1 MRAYFGSVSFA
12 VLDVAMNSVTLPTPT
27 NPHGTVRGVIG
38 KELTLRECP
47 EALRPFFVELVNIGK
62 EAKAIETEDTN
73 LVVKMLAEGEERI
86 PKPRLERVKRM
97 LEFGIGIERD
107 GVRRNS
113 GDSVTIPGRAASE
126 QEKPIRT
133 ANERE
138 RRDSLQGRAVAFTNR
153 INALALGLT
162 SLRAFKERQDYV
174 FKVLQSIG

>member
-1 MRAYFGSVSFA
+1 MS
-12 VLDVAMNSVTLPTPT
+12 SVTPPTAA
-27 NPHGTVRGVIG
+27 NPHGTVRGVVG

-47 EALRPFFVELVNIGK
+47 EALRPFFVELVTIGK
-62 EAKAIETEDTN
+62 EAKVIENEDTE
-73 LVVKMLAEGEERI
+73 LVVKLLARGDERI

-107 GVRRNS
+107 GIRRDS
-113 GDSVTIPGRAASE
+113 GQGLVPSRSE
-126 QEKPIRT
+126 SERENPSRT
-133 ANERE
+133 KSERE
-138 RRDSLQGRAVAFTNR
+138 RRDSLQGRAVGFTNR